1 MYRIGNGFDAH
12 VFAKDKKLVLGGI
25 EIDYEYG
32 LSGHSDADVL
42 SHAICDALLGAVNV
56 GDLGKHFPDSDIK
69 YKNISSLELLKK
81 ASEIL
86 SQSLYE
92 IVNIDS
98 TVICEK
104 PKLSKYVNEIQDS
117 ISVTLNISSQQISVK
132 ATTTDKLGF
141 TGREEG
147 IAAQAVVLI
156 KKMDEKSIKKE

>member
-12 VFAKDKKLVLGGI
+12 KFVRNKKLILGGI
-25 EIDYEYG
+25 EIDHDHG

-42 SHAICDALLGAVNV
+42 SHAICDALLGAVNA
-56 GDLGKHFPDSDIK
+56 GDLGKHFPDTDIR
-69 YKNISSLELLKK
+69 YKNISSLILLKK

-86 SQSLYE
+86 TKSQYE

-104 PKLSKYVNEIQDS
+104 PKLSEYIYKIHDS
-117 ISVTLNISSQQISVK
+117 ISKTLNISSQQVSVK
-132 ATTTDKLGF
+132 ATTTDQMGF
-141 TGREEG
+141 AGREEG

-156 KKMDEKSIKKE
+156 KKMDEKNIKKD